1 MLNNFIN
8 PSVFIISFGIAII
21 IVYLIHPEPTIIYK
35 YPNPENAGKITY
47 QDKDENCYKYEANEV
62 KCPSDP
68 NLIIEHPLIIK

>member
-35 YPNPENAGKITY
+35 YPNPENAGNITY
-47 QDKDENCYKYEANEV
+47 QDDDKNCYKYEANEV

-68 NLIIEHPLIIK
+68 NLIIDHPLIIK

>member
-8 PSVFIISFGIAII
+8 PTVFVISFGIAII

-35 YPNPENAGKITY
+35 YPNPENSGNLTY
-47 QDKDENCYKYEANEV
+47 QDDNKSCYKYEANEV

-68 NLIIEHPLIIK
+68 NLIIDHPLIIK